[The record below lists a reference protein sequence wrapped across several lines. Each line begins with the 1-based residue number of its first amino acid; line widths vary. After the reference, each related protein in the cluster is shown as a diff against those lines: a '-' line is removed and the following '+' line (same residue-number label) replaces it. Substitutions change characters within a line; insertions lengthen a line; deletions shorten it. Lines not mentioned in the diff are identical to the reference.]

1 MWENGLVPIAR
12 VTAIFHATQEA
23 AMLDARNR
31 RMEYALGALSGGAKG
46 TFDCDF
52 PAGLSPE

>member
-1 MWENGLVPIAR
+1 M
-12 VTAIFHATQEA
+12 AIFHAAQEA

-31 RMEYALGALSGGAKG
+31 RMEYGPYLLVGGAKG